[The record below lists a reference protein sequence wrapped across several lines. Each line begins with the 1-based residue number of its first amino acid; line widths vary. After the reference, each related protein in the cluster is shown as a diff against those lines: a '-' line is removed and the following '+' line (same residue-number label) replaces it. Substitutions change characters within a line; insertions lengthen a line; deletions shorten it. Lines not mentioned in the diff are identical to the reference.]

1 MSMIELN
8 RLFGLAVGLEDEG
21 ETNPDPKEDTVT
33 NDTSSNEGDTPSS
46 EEPTD
51 NEEAIAPKNQVEEV
65 KDESVKQTEDA
76 PTNQP
81 DKVEDG
87 KTAVEKEFDY
97 WARVLDFSQFK
108 EAESVEKIKDYV
120 SIQEVD
126 DTHPVKSKTRVR
138 RIESKEGVKY
148 ELTIKVGNDVTQ
160 RMENT
165 TKITEDTFNIMA
177 QANSQYVTNKHRYH
191 YQNEDGNWVVDLF
204 PNGKG
209 GYYEWAHVEVEV
221 KELPEKAPG
230 LPIKAEE
237 IIYPKGQ
244 NTKLTDEEATAKIK
258 EITARIDTLDTPIYE
273 TAGSDTEG
281 SNNAPPTKESDN
293 SEGTSTQGTD
303 ESTDSTSSDAD
314 DKKEEEPLT
323 ADDISRNPE
332 QVEENEE
339 TLKEQGLSEEGGTGA
354 DTDSTE
360 DTSSEDDGTD
370 NDETND
376 TENEEGNEES
386 EANQDAGEGTS
397 ASVTD
402 EDTDEDSDDESKKQ
416 SDKVK
421 EGTESLLS
429 GLESLIELRL
439 GVLEDVKNNVPYSRN
454 MRNSIYQAVHAA
466 IPNMLLSKVHYF
478 TGIESFNDENTGG
491 FTEETLDV
499 IENGITTLLNSITQQ
514 VVQAVASIDAPM
526 ADTVNMKPTLM
537 RLHKRTQSDTG
548 TVDTNV
554 SVLATSTLNSANEFN
569 QGNRVSVY
577 QSLLKGLLLLM
588 NHYDSERGFTDE
600 LVKALPQYVRQAKAV
615 LIPKSAIKEDEGNME
630 YDVYRISVPNHTLT
644 YVVFDTD
651 DELLVKVNNGQVSPN
666 VDMALPATEDIVS
679 HTEGVPDPAVGHT
692 VSIKE
697 MTDAVN
703 QSIDAKLALGQ
714 YMTNLGNII
723 PALALEVKN
732 KINQAGYLNKDTIGA
747 GELHLLTTITSVLNL
762 IREEVQFIVHL
773 SQIDSTLKEQ
783 ANKLLFEVNG
793 GL

>member
-33 NDTSSNEGDTPSS
+33 NDTSSNEGDTPPP

-51 NEEAIAPKNQVEEV
+51 NEEAIAPKNRVEEV
-65 KDESVKQTEDA
+65 KEESVKQTEDA

-81 DKVEDG
+81 DKVENG

-191 YQNEDGNWVVDLF
+191 YQNEDGYWVVDLF

-244 NTKLTDEEATAKIK
+244 NTKLTDEEAAAKIK
-258 EITARIDTLDTPIYE
+258 EIMAKIDTLDTPIYE

-293 SEGTSTQGTD
+293 SEGTGTKGTD

-332 QVEENEE
+332 QVEE
-339 TLKEQGLSEEGGTGA
+339 
-354 DTDSTE
+354 
-360 DTSSEDDGTD
+360 
-370 NDETND
+370 
-376 TENEEGNEES
+376 NEES

-588 NHYDSERGFTDE
+588 DHYDSERGFTDE
-600 LVKALPQYVRQAKAV
+600 LVKALPQYVRQAKAI
-615 LIPKSAIKEDEGNME
+615 LIPKSATKEDEGNIE
-630 YDVYRISVPNHTLT
+630 YDVYRISVPGHALT
-644 YVVFDTD
+644 YVVFNTD

-697 MTDAVN
+697 MADAVN

-714 YMTNLGNII
+714 YMANLGNII

-732 KINQAGYLNKDTIGA
+732 NISQAGYLNKDTIGA

-783 ANKLLFEVNG
+783 ANKLLFEVDG